1 MDDGER
7 ANALIKLLSS
17 AWVHVVAAGL
27 AQLKE
32 IVNFKCVCAY
42 VSVFMC
48 VHAFVLR
55 SCVLCPFSGVA

>member
-17 AWVHVVAAGL
+17 AWVHTVRTGL

-32 IVNFKCVCAY
+32 AVNFKCVHKILEC
-42 VSVFMC
+42 VCKQC
-48 VHAFVLR
+48 VHAR
-55 SCVLCPFSGVA
+55 SCLIEMNL